1 MICSKFMND
10 GQQLSNV
17 QLVIGEQ
24 QLKLQDEDWLLELA
38 SENASKE
45 PHGDLHY
52 SIFADSIGCHKGS
65 IISCY
70 QHTKHGQDSVAK
82 GPLS

>member
-1 MICSKFMND
+1 MISSKFMDD

-52 SIFADSIGCHKGS
+52 SIFADSIGCHKGPVIS
-65 IISCY
+65 ILNM
-70 QHTKHGQDSVAK
+70 AK
-82 GPLS
+82 IQLPKVN